1 MIIDFIYKIFCYWG
15 DFMLDRIFDL
25 AKIQNK
31 ISHFSEPLKKQY
43 YDYLIYEFG
52 VLFTFHSNRIEG
64 TNMTLTLN
72 DTKEILN
79 NTYNLKNISSQ
90 NKQREINE
98 TLNHQNA
105 FKYIFEILNKK
116 IDIIT
121 IIKDLHKIVG
131 FGTIQNAGDYKQ
143 IKNYLVNSNGE
154 EIDFTNPSLVS
165 KRMEELKQKYD
176 TTWQD
181 LTIFE
186 RAVRLHMA
194 IINIH
199 PFSDGNGR
207 VARLIMNYELIKN
220 NYPPININESQK
232 LSYYS
237 VIEEINVDTD
247 YQNKP
252 LEIGEIKLFCETIQ
266 QLSIM
271 TFKRMQKHY
280 ENK

>member
-1 MIIDFIYKIFCYWG
+1 
-15 DFMLDRIFDL
+15 MLDRIFDL
-25 AKIQNK
+25 SKIQDK

-43 YDYLIYEFG
+43 YNYLISEFG

-79 NTYNLKNISSQ
+79 HTYNLKNISSQ

-105 FKYIFEILNKK
+105 FKYIFEVLNKK
-116 IDIIT
+116 IDIVT
-121 IIKDLHKIVG
+121 IVKNLHKIVG
-131 FGTIQNAGDYKQ
+131 NGTIKNAGDYKHTE
-143 IKNYLVNSNGE
+143 NYLVNSNGE
-154 EIDFTNPSLVS
+154 EVNFTKPSFVT
-165 KRMEELKQKYD
+165 KRMEELKQMYETK
-176 TTWQD
+176 WQN
-181 LTIFE
+181 LTVFE

-247 YQNKP
+247 YQNNP
-252 LEIGEIKLFCETIQ
+252 LEIGDIKLFCETIQ

-271 TFKRMQKHY
+271 TFKGMQKHY